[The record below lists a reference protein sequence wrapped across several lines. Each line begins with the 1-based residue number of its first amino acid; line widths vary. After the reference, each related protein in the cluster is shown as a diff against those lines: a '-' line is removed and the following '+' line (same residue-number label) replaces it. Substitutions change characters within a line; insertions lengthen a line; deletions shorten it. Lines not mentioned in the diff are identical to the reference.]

1 MADLDIE
8 DRVKEALE
16 MYRPMLQADGG
27 DLEFVCIDDEN
38 KVHLNLMG
46 ACGSCPMATMTLK
59 MGVEQYIKDA
69 VPEITEV
76 VQDNKSSE
84 YSEGMDGFGGEGL

>member
-27 DLEFVCIDDEN
+27 DMEFVQIDEKN
-38 KVHLNLMG
+38 RVHVNLKG
-46 ACGSCPMATMTLK
+46 ACGSCPMATMTVK
-59 MGVEQYIKDA
+59 MGLEQYIKDA

-76 VQDNKSSE
+76 IQDNQMAS
-84 YSEGMDGFGGEGL
+84 DGFEEGF